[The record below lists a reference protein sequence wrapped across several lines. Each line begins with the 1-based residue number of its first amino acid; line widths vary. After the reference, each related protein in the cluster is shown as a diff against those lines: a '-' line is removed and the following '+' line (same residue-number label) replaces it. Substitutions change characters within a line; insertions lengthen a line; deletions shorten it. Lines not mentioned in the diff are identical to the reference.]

1 MRSSRAVPALAVL
14 CASLLFA
21 FPAQASDAAAAREQL
36 KAGYQLAQDGN
47 CEEAIPHFTESMHLD
62 VKAIT
67 LINLAQCEEKVGKLT
82 DALGHWVDA
91 RARAQVEGNPQIVA
105 EAEKRAKALEPRLGR
120 LTITLAKDA
129 PSGAEVTR
137 DGVVLGSVS
146 FGVALPVNPGTHVIV
161 VKTPGRKDVRL
172 EVNVGEG
179 DLRSVQV
186 TAGPVDPTSNV
197 PPPPEKKSGT
207 SPLVYIGV
215 GVCAAGVA
223 VGTITGLMS
232 LGKKSTADSNC
243 PQKDQCNQNGL
254 AAVDAGRTLG
264 WISTVGFIVGGVGA
278 AVGVYGLVAGGSK
291 SESPRAAVYVGPGS
305 AGLRGSF

>member
-1 MRSSRAVPALAVL
+1 MASSRAVPTLAVL
-14 CASLLFA
+14 SASLLFA
-21 FPAQASDAAAAREQL
+21 VPAWAGDPAAAREQL
-36 KAGYQLAQDGN
+36 KSGYQLAQDGK
-47 CEEAIPHFTESMHLD
+47 CEEAIPHFVESMRLD

-129 PSGAEVTR
+129 PKDAEVTR
-137 DGVVLGSVS
+137 DDVVLGSVS

-161 VKTPGRKDVRL
+161 VKAPGHKEQRL

-186 TAGPVDPTSNV
+186 TAGPIDPTV
-197 PPPPEKKSGT
+197 KAPPPGGEKSGT
-207 SPLVYIGV
+207 SSLVYIGFGV
-215 GVCAAGVA
+215 GAAGLA

-243 PQKDQCNQNGL
+243 PQKDQCNQEGL
-254 AAVDAGRTLG
+254 DAVDAGRTLG
-264 WISTVGFIVGGVGA
+264 WVSTVGFIVGGVGA
-278 AVGVYGLVAGGSK
+278 AVGVYGLVSGGSK
-291 SESPRAAVYVGPGS
+291 SESPRAAIYLGPGS